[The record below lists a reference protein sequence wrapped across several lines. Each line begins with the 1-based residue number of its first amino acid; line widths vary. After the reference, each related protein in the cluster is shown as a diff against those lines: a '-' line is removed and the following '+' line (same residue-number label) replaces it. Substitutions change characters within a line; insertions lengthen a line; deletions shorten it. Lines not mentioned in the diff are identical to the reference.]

1 MTLLTTK
8 NEIKTF
14 ATTKLKFMRD
24 YVALI
29 DDLNQKLK
37 NNQMYQSEVDLRLK
51 DFKNQGDTFS
61 KNTAE
66 TLMQRLDNEYNAA
79 IKELSAKEESVTA
92 DDVAELSLLSSM
104 SVTKEEMLGY
114 MNKYINKPL
123 ALKKLQ
129 EIAQNDL
136 GLSFSLNFLQ
146 YDHKNQ
152 LQTLIENLKK
162 QVQNI
167 DNRYLINGD
176 KIDLVQAEW
185 TLVTVKIMLKIY
197 TWNTLKNSEP

>member
-14 ATTKLKFMRD
+14 ATTKLKYMRD
-24 YVALI
+24 YVAMI

-51 DFKNQGDTFS
+51 DFKNQGDTYS
-61 KNTAE
+61 KNTADS
-66 TLMQRLDNEYNAA
+66 LMQKLDNEYNAA
-79 IKELSAKEESVTA
+79 IKDLSSKEESVTA

-104 SVTKEEMLGY
+104 TVTSEEMLGY
-114 MNKYINKPL
+114 MDKYKNKPL
-123 ALKKLQ
+123 TLKKLQ
-129 EIAQNDL
+129 EIAQNDM
-136 GLSFSLNFLQ
+136 GLSFSLDFSQFDN
-146 YDHKNQ
+146 KNQ
-152 LQTLIENLKK
+152 LHTLIENLKK

-167 DNRYLINGD
+167 DSRYLINGD

-185 TLVTVKIMLKIY
+185 TLFTVKDHVEQLYMDYMK
-197 TWNTLKNSEP
+197 K